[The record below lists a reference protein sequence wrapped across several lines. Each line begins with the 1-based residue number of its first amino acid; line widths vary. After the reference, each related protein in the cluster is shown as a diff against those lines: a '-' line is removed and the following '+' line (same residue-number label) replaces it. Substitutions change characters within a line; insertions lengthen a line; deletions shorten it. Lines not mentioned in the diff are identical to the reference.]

1 MIDYRIE
8 ECVNRTLRSKTPKNG
23 HIQCILQIKQAK
35 KKRKERKEITLK
47 PQKESSLDGKKIIS
61 CDYDVTKDGNILLF
75 ILLNEHT

>member
-8 ECVNRTLRSKTPKNG
+8 ECVNRSLRSKTPKNG

-35 KKRKERKEITLK
+35 KKGKERKEITLK
-47 PQKESSLDGKKIIS
+47 PQKNHHLMGKRL
-61 CDYDVTKDGNILLF
+61 YHVTDVTKDGNILLF